1 MKHILAPILLL
12 VFLFPTLALSEE
24 VTLDDL
30 VERKGLYYK
39 KFTDVPFS
47 GKVTGGGQGEIKNG
61 KREGPWVSYFD
72 NGQLWDKGDYK
83 NGEREGPWVSYFE
96 NGQLDS
102 KGTWKN
108 GKEEGPWVSYF
119 DNGQLEKKGDYKNGE

>member
-47 GKVTGGGQGEIKNG
+47 GKVTGSKQGSFKNGKKEGPWVEYHDNGQLFGKGDYKNG
-61 KREGPWVSYFD
+61 KREGPWVTYLH
-72 NGQLWDKGDYK
+72 NGQLVDEGTYK
-83 NGEREGPWVSYFE
+83 NG
-96 NGQLDS
+96 
-102 KGTWKN
+102 
-108 GKEEGPWVSYF
+108 
-119 DNGQLEKKGDYKNGE
+119 KKVD